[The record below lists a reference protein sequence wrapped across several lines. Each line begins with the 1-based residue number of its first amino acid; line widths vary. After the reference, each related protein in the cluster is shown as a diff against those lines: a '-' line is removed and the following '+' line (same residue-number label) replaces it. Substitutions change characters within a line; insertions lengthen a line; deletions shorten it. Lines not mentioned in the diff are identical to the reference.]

1 MKSIWLNNNQIL
13 WVIMSISKIR
23 NSIISNNLISRG
35 FSELSD
41 IQNKILDIYQNKKD
55 LLVTSQTGS
64 GKTIAYFFSIQD
76 EISLKNI
83 KENSSPSVLIIAPTR
98 ELAIQV
104 YEEALWVFK
113 GEDINIITTIGGMD
127 IKKERKNLLT
137 KFSLIIGT
145 PGRIN
150 DHLRKNKLILSNITT
165 VILDEADEILDLGFK
180 EDLNSIL
187 SKITKTSRIL
197 MFSAT
202 LPKKI
207 VELANK
213 YQKKPIKINV
223 DNKLSQHKDI
233 SYDAYYLNNRDIE
246 NFTFNLI
253 RYYSNKTI
261 IVFCST
267 RNEVTRFH
275 SRLHNRGV
283 NAVALSGALKQEE
296 RFKALQSIKNGSSR
310 VCIATDVASRGIDII
325 DLDIVIHA
333 NLPRNSETLIHR
345 SGRTGRAGKHGL
357 GIILFSPNSINTYKR
372 IIEHAKIVPKLR
384 KNLSKKLIEDNE
396 NAEFLEKIS
405 SISKSKIEDKLI
417 NELTENYSLSDLA
430 KSLVSLYKSN
440 LAPIEDIEN
449 LDFRSKKDYKK
460 DKFNFSKSNDKN
472 SNFKRKKRRRKKTK
486 SN

>member
-1 MKSIWLNNNQIL
+1 
-13 WVIMSISKIR
+13 MSISKIK
-23 NSIISNNLISRG
+23 NSFISNNLLSRG
-35 FSELSD
+35 FTELSD
-41 IQNKILDIYQNKKD
+41 IQNKILDVYQNKKD

-64 GKTIAYFFSIQD
+64 GKTIAYFLSIQD
-76 EISLKNI
+76 EISLNKV
-83 KENSSPSVLIIAPTR
+83 KEKSSPSVLIIAPTR

-113 GEDINIITTIGGMD
+113 SENINVVTTIGGMD

-137 KFSLIIGT
+137 KFSLLIGT

-187 SKITKTSRIL
+187 SKISKSTRVS

-207 VELANK
+207 IELANK
-213 YQKKPIKINV
+213 YQKKPIKINI

-233 SYDAYYLNNRDIE
+233 SYDAYYLNSRDIE

-253 RYYSNKTI
+253 RYYSDKTI

-296 RFKALQSIKNGSSR
+296 RFKALQSIKNGSCK

-325 DLDIVIHA
+325 DLDIVIHS

-357 GIILFSPNSINTYKR
+357 SIILFSPNSIKTYNR

-384 KNLSKKLIEDNE
+384 KNLSKKIIEDNE
-396 NAEFLEKIS
+396 NAQFLNKVS

-417 NELTENYSLSDLA
+417 NELMENYSLSDLA
-430 KSLVSLYKSN
+430 KTLVSLYKSN
-440 LAPIEDIEN
+440 LAPAIRFLIPSSSV
-449 LDFRSKKDYKK
+449 FAV
-460 DKFNFSKSNDKN
+460 FST
-472 SNFKRKKRRRKKTK
+472 FIIVIVLC
-486 SN
+486 

>member
-1 MKSIWLNNNQIL
+1 
-13 WVIMSISKIR
+13 MSISKIK
-23 NSIISNNLISRG
+23 NSFISNNLLSRG
-35 FSELSD
+35 FTELSD
-41 IQNKILDIYQNKKD
+41 IQNKILDVYQNKKD

-64 GKTIAYFFSIQD
+64 GKTIAYFLSIQD
-76 EISLKNI
+76 EISLKKV
-83 KENSSPSVLIIAPTR
+83 KEKSSPSVLIIAPTR

-113 GEDINIITTIGGMD
+113 SENINVVTTIGGMD

-137 KFSLIIGT
+137 KFSLLIGT

-187 SKITKTSRIL
+187 SKISKSTRIS

-207 VELANK
+207 IELANK
-213 YQKKPIKINV
+213 YQKKPIKINI

-233 SYDAYYLNNRDIE
+233 SYDAYYLNSRDIE

-296 RFKALQSIKNGSSR
+296 RFKALQSIKNGSCK

-357 GIILFSPNSINTYKR
+357 SIILFSPNSIKTYYR

-384 KNLSKKLIEDNE
+384 KNLSKKIIEDNE
-396 NAEFLEKIS
+396 NAQFLNKVS

-417 NELTENYSLSDLA
+417 NELMENYSSSDLA

-449 LDFRSKKDYKK
+449 LDLSPKKEFKK
-460 DKFNFSKSNDKN
+460 DKFNSSKSNNN
-472 SNFKRKKRRRKKTK
+472 SNFKRKKRRRKRKNK
-486 SN
+486 RN

>member
-1 MKSIWLNNNQIL
+1 
-13 WVIMSISKIR
+13 MSISKIR

-35 FSELSD
+35 ISELSD

-150 DHLRKNKLILSNITT
+150 DHLRKNTLILSNITT

-357 GIILFSPNSINTYKR
+357 SIILFSPNSINTYKR

-449 LDFRSKKDYKK
+449 LDYRSK
-460 DKFNFSKSNDKN
+460 
-472 SNFKRKKRRRKKTK
+472 
-486 SN
+486 

>member
-1 MKSIWLNNNQIL
+1 
-13 WVIMSISKIR
+13 MSISKIK
-23 NSIISNNLISRG
+23 NSFISNNLLSRG
-35 FSELSD
+35 FTELSD
-41 IQNKILDIYQNKKD
+41 IQNKILDVYQNKKD

-64 GKTIAYFFSIQD
+64 GKTIAYFLSIQD
-76 EISLKNI
+76 EISLNKV

-113 GEDINIITTIGGMD
+113 SENINVVTTIGGMD

-137 KFSLIIGT
+137 KFSLLIGT

-187 SKITKTSRIL
+187 SKISKSTRIS

-207 VELANK
+207 IELANK
-213 YQKKPIKINV
+213 YQKKPIKINI
-223 DNKLSQHKDI
+223 DNNLSQHKDI
-233 SYDAYYLNNRDIE
+233 SYDAYYLNSRDIE

-296 RFKALQSIKNGSSR
+296 RFKALQSIKNGSCK

-357 GIILFSPNSINTYKR
+357 SIILFSPNSIKTYYR

-384 KNLSKKLIEDNE
+384 KNLSKKIIEDNE
-396 NAEFLEKIS
+396 NAQFLNKVS

-417 NELTENYSLSDLA
+417 NELMENYSLSDLA
-430 KSLVSLYKSN
+430 KTLVSLYKSN

-449 LDFRSKKDYKK
+449 LDLSPKKEFKK
-460 DKFNFSKSNDKN
+460 DKIKSSKSDYYN
-472 SNFKRKKRRRKKTK
+472 SNFKRKKRRRKRKDK
-486 SN
+486 RN

>member
-1 MKSIWLNNNQIL
+1 
-13 WVIMSISKIR
+13 MSISKIK
-23 NSIISNNLISRG
+23 NSFISNNLLSRG
-35 FSELSD
+35 FTELSD
-41 IQNKILDIYQNKKD
+41 IQNKILDVYQNKKD

-64 GKTIAYFFSIQD
+64 GKTIAYFLSIQD
-76 EISLKNI
+76 EISLKKV
-83 KENSSPSVLIIAPTR
+83 KEKSSPSVLIVAPTR

-113 GEDINIITTIGGMD
+113 SENINVVTTIGGMD

-137 KFSLIIGT
+137 KFSLLIGT

-187 SKITKTSRIL
+187 SKISKSTRIS

-207 VELANK
+207 IELANK
-213 YQKKPIKINV
+213 YQKKPIKINI

-233 SYDAYYLNNRDIE
+233 SYDAYYLNSRDIE

-253 RYYSNKTI
+253 RYYADKTI

-296 RFKALQSIKNGSSR
+296 RFKALQSIKNGSCK

-325 DLDIVIHA
+325 DLDIVIHS

-357 GIILFSPNSINTYKR
+357 SIILFSPNSIKTYYR

-384 KNLSKKLIEDNE
+384 KNLSKKIIEDNE
-396 NAEFLEKIS
+396 NAQFLNKVS

-417 NELTENYSLSDLA
+417 NELMENYSLSDLA
-430 KSLVSLYKSN
+430 KTLVSLYKSN

-449 LDFRSKKDYKK
+449 LDLSPKKEFKK
-460 DKFNFSKSNDKN
+460 DKFNSSKSDNN
-472 SNFKRKKRRRKKTK
+472 SNFKRKKRRRKRKDK
-486 SN
+486 RN

>member
-1 MKSIWLNNNQIL
+1 
-13 WVIMSISKIR
+13 MSISKIK
-23 NSIISNNLISRG
+23 NSFISNNLLSRG
-35 FSELSD
+35 FTELSD
-41 IQNKILDIYQNKKD
+41 IQNKILDVYQNKKD

-64 GKTIAYFFSIQD
+64 GKTIAYFLSIQD
-76 EISLKNI
+76 EISLKKV
-83 KENSSPSVLIIAPTR
+83 KEKSSPSVLIIAPTR

-113 GEDINIITTIGGMD
+113 SENINVVTTIGGMD

-137 KFSLIIGT
+137 KFSLLIGT

-187 SKITKTSRIL
+187 SKISKSTRVS

-207 VELANK
+207 IELANK
-213 YQKKPIKINV
+213 YQKKPIKINI

-233 SYDAYYLNNRDIE
+233 SYDAYYLNSRDIE

-296 RFKALQSIKNGSSR
+296 RFKALQSIKNGSCK
-310 VCIATDVASRGIDII
+310 VCVATDVASRAIDII
-325 DLDIVIHA
+325 DLDIVIHS

-357 GIILFSPNSINTYKR
+357 SIILFSPNSIKTYYR

-384 KNLSKKLIEDNE
+384 KNLSKKIIEDNE
-396 NAEFLEKIS
+396 NAQFLNKVS

-417 NELTENYSLSDLA
+417 NELMENYSLSDLA
-430 KSLVSLYKSN
+430 KTLVSLYKSN

-449 LDFRSKKDYKK
+449 LDLSPKKEFKK
-460 DKFNFSKSNDKN
+460 DKFNSSKSDNN
-472 SNFKRKKRRRKKTK
+472 SNFKRKKPRRKRKDK
-486 SN
+486 RY

>member
-1 MKSIWLNNNQIL
+1 
-13 WVIMSISKIR
+13 MSISKIK
-23 NSIISNNLISRG
+23 NSFISNNLLSRG
-35 FSELSD
+35 FTELSD
-41 IQNKILDIYQNKKD
+41 IQNKILDVYQNKKD

-64 GKTIAYFFSIQD
+64 GKTIAYFLSIQD
-76 EISLKNI
+76 EISLKKV
-83 KENSSPSVLIIAPTR
+83 KEKSSPSVLIIAPTR

-113 GEDINIITTIGGMD
+113 SENINVVTTIGGMD

-137 KFSLIIGT
+137 KFSLLIGT

-187 SKITKTSRIL
+187 SKISKSTRIS

-207 VELANK
+207 IELANK
-213 YQKKPIKINV
+213 YQKKPIKINI

-296 RFKALQSIKNGSSR
+296 RFKALQSIKNGSCK

-325 DLDIVIHA
+325 DLDIVIHS

-357 GIILFSPNSINTYKR
+357 SIILFSPNSIKTYYR

-384 KNLSKKLIEDNE
+384 KNLSKKIIEDNE
-396 NAEFLEKIS
+396 NAQFLNKVS

-417 NELTENYSLSDLA
+417 NELMENYSLSDLA
-430 KSLVSLYKSN
+430 KTLVSLYKSN

-449 LDFRSKKDYKK
+449 LDLSPKKEFKK
-460 DKFNFSKSNDKN
+460 DKFNSLKSDNN
-472 SNFKRKKRRRKKTK
+472 SNFKRKKRRRKRKFK
-486 SN
+486 RN

>member
-1 MKSIWLNNNQIL
+1 
-13 WVIMSISKIR
+13 MSISKIK
-23 NSIISNNLISRG
+23 NSFISNNLLSRG
-35 FSELSD
+35 FTELSD
-41 IQNKILDIYQNKKD
+41 IQNKILDVYQNKKD

-64 GKTIAYFFSIQD
+64 GKTIAYFLSIQD
-76 EISLKNI
+76 EISLKKI
-83 KENSSPSVLIIAPTR
+83 KEKSSPSVLIVAPTR

-113 GEDINIITTIGGMD
+113 SENINVVTTIGGMD

-137 KFSLIIGT
+137 KFSLLIGT

-187 SKITKTSRIL
+187 SKISKSTRIS

-207 VELANK
+207 IELANK
-213 YQKKPIKINV
+213 YQKKPIKINI

-233 SYDAYYLNNRDIE
+233 SYDAYYLNSRDIE

-296 RFKALQSIKNGSSR
+296 RFKALQSIKNGSCK

-357 GIILFSPNSINTYKR
+357 SIILFSPNSIKTYYR
-372 IIEHAKIVPKLR
+372 IIEQAKIVPKLR
-384 KNLSKKLIEDNE
+384 KNVSKKIIEDKA
-396 NAEFLEKIS
+396 NAQFLNKVL

-417 NELTENYSLSDLA
+417 DELMENYSLSDLA
-430 KSLVSLYKSN
+430 KTLVSLHKSN

-449 LDFRSKKDYKK
+449 LDLSSKKAFKK
-460 DKFNFSKSNDKN
+460 NKFNSSKSDNN
-472 SNFKRKKRRRKKTK
+472 SNFKRKKRRRKRKDK
-486 SN
+486 RS

>member
-1 MKSIWLNNNQIL
+1 
-13 WVIMSISKIR
+13 MSISKIK
-23 NSIISNNLISRG
+23 NSFISNNLLSRG
-35 FSELSD
+35 FTELSD
-41 IQNKILDIYQNKKD
+41 IQNKILDVYQNKKD

-64 GKTIAYFFSIQD
+64 GKTIAYFLSIQD
-76 EISLKNI
+76 EISLNKV
-83 KENSSPSVLIIAPTR
+83 KEKSSPSVLIIAPTR

-113 GEDINIITTIGGMD
+113 SEKINVVTTIGGMD

-137 KFSLIIGT
+137 KFSLLIGT

-187 SKITKTSRIL
+187 SKISKSTRVS

-207 VELANK
+207 IELANK
-213 YQKKPIKINV
+213 YQKKPIKINI
-223 DNKLSQHKDI
+223 DNKLSQHKNI
-233 SYDAYYLNNRDIE
+233 SYDAYYLNSRDIE

-296 RFKALQSIKNGSSR
+296 RFKALQSIKNGSCK

-325 DLDIVIHA
+325 DLDIVIHS

-357 GIILFSPNSINTYKR
+357 SIILFSPNSIKTYYR

-384 KNLSKKLIEDNE
+384 KNLSKKIIEDNE
-396 NAEFLEKIS
+396 NAQFLNKVS

-417 NELTENYSLSDLA
+417 NELMENYSLSDLA
-430 KSLVSLYKSN
+430 KTLVFLYKSN
-440 LAPIEDIEN
+440 LVPIEDIEN
-449 LDFRSKKDYKK
+449 LDLSPKKEFKK
-460 DKFNFSKSNDKN
+460 DKFNSSKSDNN
-472 SNFKRKKRRRKKTK
+472 SNFKRKKRRRKRKDK
-486 SN
+486 RN

>member
-1 MKSIWLNNNQIL
+1 
-13 WVIMSISKIR
+13 MSISKIR
-23 NSIISNNLISRG
+23 NSIISNNLLSRG
-35 FSELSD
+35 FTELSD
-41 IQNKILDIYQNKKD
+41 IQNKILDIYENKKD

-64 GKTIAYFFSIQD
+64 GKTIAYFLSIQD
-76 EISLKNI
+76 EISLK
-83 KENSSPSVLIIAPTR
+83 KVQENSSPNVLIIAPTR

-113 GEDINIITTIGGMD
+113 GEDINVITTIGGMD

-150 DHLRKNKLILSNITT
+150 DHLRKNKLTLSNITT

-187 SKITKTSRIL
+187 SKISKSTRIS

-233 SYDAYYLNNRDIE
+233 SYDAYYLNSRDIE

-283 NAVALSGALKQEE
+283 NSVALSGALKQEE
-296 RFKALQSIKNGSSR
+296 RFKALQSIKNGSCR

-357 GIILFSPNSINTYKR
+357 SIILFSPNSIKTYNR
-372 IIEHAKIVPKLR
+372 IIEHAKIVPKLK
-384 KNLSKKLIEDNE
+384 KNLSKKIIEDSE
-396 NAEFLEKIS
+396 NAEFLNKIS

-440 LAPIEDIEN
+440 LTPIEDVEN

-472 SNFKRKKRRRKKTK
+472 SNFKRKKRRRRKK
-486 SN
+486 

>member
-1 MKSIWLNNNQIL
+1 
-13 WVIMSISKIR
+13 MSISKIK
-23 NSIISNNLISRG
+23 NSFISNNLLSRG
-35 FSELSD
+35 FTKLSD
-41 IQNKILDIYQNKKD
+41 IQNKILDVYQNKKD

-64 GKTIAYFFSIQD
+64 GKTIAYFLSIQD
-76 EISLKNI
+76 EISLKKV
-83 KENSSPSVLIIAPTR
+83 KEKSSPSVLIIAPTR

-113 GEDINIITTIGGMD
+113 SENINVVTTIGGMD

-137 KFSLIIGT
+137 RFSLLIGT

-165 VILDEADEILDLGFK
+165 VIIDEADEILDLGFK

-187 SKITKTSRIL
+187 SKISKSTRIS

-207 VELANK
+207 IELANK
-213 YQKKPIKINV
+213 YQKKPIKINI
-223 DNKLSQHKDI
+223 DHKLSQHKDI
-233 SYDAYYLNNRDIE
+233 SYDAYYLNSRDIE

-296 RFKALQSIKNGSSR
+296 RFKALQSIKNGSCK

-333 NLPRNSETLIHR
+333 NLPRNYETLIHR

-357 GIILFSPNSINTYKR
+357 SIILFSPNSIKTYYR
-372 IIEHAKIVPKLR
+372 IIEHARIVPKLR
-384 KNLSKKLIEDNE
+384 KNLSKKIIEDNE
-396 NAEFLEKIS
+396 NAQFLDKIS

-417 NELTENYSLSDLA
+417 NKLTENYTLSDLA
-430 KSLVSLYKSN
+430 KTLVSLYKSN

-449 LDFRSKKDYKK
+449 LDLTPKKEFKK
-460 DKFNFSKSNDKN
+460 VKFNSSKSDNNN
-472 SNFKRKKRRRKKTK
+472 SNFKRKKRRRKKK
-486 SN
+486 DKRN

>member
-1 MKSIWLNNNQIL
+1 
-13 WVIMSISKIR
+13 MSISNIK
-23 NSIISNNLISRG
+23 NSFISNNLLSRG
-35 FSELSD
+35 FTELSD
-41 IQNKILDIYQNKKD
+41 IQNKILDVYQNKKD

-64 GKTIAYFFSIQD
+64 GKTIAYFLSIQD
-76 EISLKNI
+76 EISLNKV
-83 KENSSPSVLIIAPTR
+83 KEKSSPSVLIIAPTR

-113 GEDINIITTIGGMD
+113 SENINVVTTIGGMD

-137 KFSLIIGT
+137 KFSLLIGT

-187 SKITKTSRIL
+187 SKISKSTRVS

-207 VELANK
+207 IELADK
-213 YQKKPIKINV
+213 YQKKPIKINI

-233 SYDAYYLNNRDIE
+233 SYDAYYLNSRDIE

-296 RFKALQSIKNGSSR
+296 RFKALQSIKNGSCK

-357 GIILFSPNSINTYKR
+357 SIILFSPNSIKTYYR

-384 KNLSKKLIEDNE
+384 KNLSKKIIEDNE
-396 NAEFLEKIS
+396 NAQFLNKIS

-417 NELTENYSLSDLA
+417 NEIMENYSLSDLA
-430 KSLVSLYKSN
+430 KTLVSLHKSN

-449 LDFRSKKDYKK
+449 LDLSPKKEFKK
-460 DKFNFSKSNDKN
+460 DKIKSSKSDYYN
-472 SNFKRKKRRRKKTK
+472 SNFKRKKRRRKRKDK
-486 SN
+486 RN

>member
-1 MKSIWLNNNQIL
+1 
-13 WVIMSISKIR
+13 MSISKIK
-23 NSIISNNLISRG
+23 NSIISNNLLSKG
-35 FSELSD
+35 FTELSD
-41 IQNKILDIYQNKKD
+41 IQNKILDIYENKKD

-64 GKTIAYFFSIQD
+64 GKTIAYFLSIQD
-76 EISLKNI
+76 EISLNKI

-113 GEDINIITTIGGMD
+113 GENINVITTIGGMD

-150 DHLRKNKLILSNITT
+150 DHLRKNKLTLSNITT

-187 SKITKTSRIL
+187 SKISKSTRIS

-207 VELANK
+207 IELANK
-213 YQKKPIKINV
+213 YQKKPIKINI

-333 NLPRNSETLIHR
+333 NLPRNSEILIHR

-357 GIILFSPNSINTYKR
+357 SIILFSPNSINTYKR
-372 IIEHAKIVPKLR
+372 IIEHAKIVPKLK

-396 NAEFLEKIS
+396 NAEFLDKIS

-417 NELTENYSLSDLA
+417 HQLTENYSLSDLA
-430 KSLVSLYKSN
+430 KSLVSLYKST
-440 LAPIEDIEN
+440 LAPIEEIEN
-449 LDFRSKKDYKK
+449 LDFRPKKDYKK
-460 DKFNFSKSNDKN
+460 DKFNFSKSNDKKP
-472 SNFKRKKRRRKKTK
+472 NFKRKKRRRKTT
-486 SN
+486 NRN

>member
-1 MKSIWLNNNQIL
+1 
-13 WVIMSISKIR
+13 MSISKIR

-127 IKKERKNLLT
+127 IKKERKKLLT

-187 SKITKTSRIL
+187 SKITKSSRIL

-275 SRLHNRGV
+275 SRLHNRGI

-357 GIILFSPNSINTYKR
+357 SIILFSPNSINTYKR
-372 IIEHAKIVPKLR
+372 IIEHAKIFPKLR

-405 SISKSKIEDKLI
+405 SISNSKIEDKLI

-449 LDFRSKKDYKK
+449 LDVRSKKDYKK

>member
-1 MKSIWLNNNQIL
+1 M
-13 WVIMSISKIR
+13 
-23 NSIISNNLISRG
+23 
-35 FSELSD
+35 
-41 IQNKILDIYQNKKD
+41 
-55 LLVTSQTGS
+55 TSQTGS
-64 GKTIAYFFSIQD
+64 GKTIAYFLSIQD
-76 EISLKNI
+76 EISLKKV
-83 KENSSPSVLIIAPTR
+83 KEKSSPSVLIIAPTR

-113 GEDINIITTIGGMD
+113 SENINVVTTIGGMD
-127 IKKERKNLLT
+127 IKKERINLLT
-137 KFSLIIGT
+137 KFSLLIGT

-150 DHLRKNKLILSNITT
+150 DHLRKNKIILLNITT

-180 EDLNSIL
+180 EDLNSVL
-187 SKITKTSRIL
+187 SKISKSTRIS

-207 VELANK
+207 IELANK
-213 YQKKPIKINV
+213 YQKKPIKINI

-233 SYDAYYLNNRDIE
+233 SYDAYYLNSRDIE

-296 RFKALQSIKNGSSR
+296 RFKALQSIKNGSCK

-325 DLDIVIHA
+325 DLDIVIHS

-357 GIILFSPNSINTYKR
+357 SIILFSPNSIKTYYR
-372 IIEHAKIVPKLR
+372 LIEHAKIVPKLR
-384 KNLSKKLIEDNE
+384 KNLSKKIIEDNE
-396 NAEFLEKIS
+396 NAQFLNKVS

-417 NELTENYSLSDLA
+417 NELMENYSLSDLA
-430 KSLVSLYKSN
+430 KTLVSLYKSN

-449 LDFRSKKDYKK
+449 LDLSPKKEFKK
-460 DKFNFSKSNDKN
+460 NKFNSSKSDNN
-472 SNFKRKKRRRKKTK
+472 NLNFKRKKRRRKKK
-486 SN
+486 RN

>member
-1 MKSIWLNNNQIL
+1 
-13 WVIMSISKIR
+13 MSISKIK
-23 NSIISNNLISRG
+23 NSFISNNLLSRG
-35 FSELSD
+35 FTELSD
-41 IQNKILDIYQNKKD
+41 IQNKILDVYQNKKD

-64 GKTIAYFFSIQD
+64 GKTIAYFLSIQD
-76 EISLKNI
+76 EISLKKV
-83 KENSSPSVLIIAPTR
+83 KEKSSPSVLIIAPTR

-113 GEDINIITTIGGMD
+113 SENINVVTTIGGMD

-137 KFSLIIGT
+137 KFSLLIGT

-187 SKITKTSRIL
+187 SKISKSTRIS

-207 VELANK
+207 IELANK
-213 YQKKPIKINV
+213 YQKKPIKINI

-233 SYDAYYLNNRDIE
+233 SYDAYYLNSRDIE

-296 RFKALQSIKNGSSR
+296 RFKALQSIKNGSCK

-325 DLDIVIHA
+325 DLDIVIHS

-357 GIILFSPNSINTYKR
+357 SIILFSPNSIKTYYR
-372 IIEHAKIVPKLR
+372 ITEHAKIVPKLR
-384 KNLSKKLIEDNE
+384 KNLSKKIIEDNE
-396 NAEFLEKIS
+396 NAQFLNKIS

-417 NELTENYSLSDLA
+417 NELMENYSLSDLA
-430 KSLVSLYKSN
+430 KTLVSLYKSN

-449 LDFRSKKDYKK
+449 LDLSPKKEFKK
-460 DKFNFSKSNDKN
+460 DKFNFSKSDNN
-472 SNFKRKKRRRKKTK
+472 SNFKRKKRRRKRKDK
-486 SN
+486 RN

>member
-1 MKSIWLNNNQIL
+1 
-13 WVIMSISKIR
+13 MSISKIK
-23 NSIISNNLISRG
+23 NSFISNNLLSRG
-35 FSELSD
+35 FTELSD
-41 IQNKILDIYQNKKD
+41 IQNKILDVYQNKKD

-64 GKTIAYFFSIQD
+64 GKTIAYFLSIQD
-76 EISLKNI
+76 EISLKKV
-83 KENSSPSVLIIAPTR
+83 KEKSSPSVLIIAPTR

-113 GEDINIITTIGGMD
+113 SENINVVTTIGGMD

-137 KFSLIIGT
+137 KFSLLIGT

-187 SKITKTSRIL
+187 SKISKSTRIS

-207 VELANK
+207 IELANK
-213 YQKKPIKINV
+213 YQKKPIKINI

-233 SYDAYYLNNRDIE
+233 SYDAYYLNSRDIE

-296 RFKALQSIKNGSSR
+296 RFKALQSIKNGSCK

-325 DLDIVIHA
+325 DLDIVIHS

-357 GIILFSPNSINTYKR
+357 SIILFSPNSIKTYYR

-384 KNLSKKLIEDNE
+384 KNLSKKIIEDNE
-396 NAEFLEKIS
+396 NAQFLNKVS

-417 NELTENYSLSDLA
+417 NELMENYSLSDLA
-430 KSLVSLYKSN
+430 KTLVSLYKSN

-449 LDFRSKKDYKK
+449 LDLSQKKEFKK
-460 DKFNFSKSNDKN
+460 DKIKSSKSDYFN
-472 SNFKRKKRRRKKTK
+472 SNFKRKKRRTKRKD
-486 SN
+486 

>member
-1 MKSIWLNNNQIL
+1 
-13 WVIMSISKIR
+13 MSISKIK
-23 NSIISNNLISRG
+23 NSIISNNLLSRG
-35 FSELSD
+35 FTELSD
-41 IQNKILDIYQNKKD
+41 IQNNILDIYQNKKD

-64 GKTIAYFFSIQD
+64 GKTIAYFLSIQD
-76 EISLKNI
+76 EISLKKV

-113 GEDINIITTIGGMD
+113 GEDINVITTIGGMD
-127 IKKERKNLLT
+127 IKKERKNLLK

-150 DHLRKNKLILSNITT
+150 DHLRKKKLILSNITT

-187 SKITKTSRIL
+187 SKITKLARIS

-207 VELANK
+207 IELANK
-213 YQKKPIKINV
+213 YQKKPIKINI

-296 RFKALQSIKNGSSR
+296 RFKALQSIKNGSCK

-325 DLDIVIHA
+325 DLDIVIHS

-357 GIILFSPNSINTYKR
+357 SIILFSPNSIKTYNR

-384 KNLSKKLIEDNE
+384 KNLSKKVIEDNE
-396 NAEFLEKIS
+396 NAHFLNKIS

-417 NELTENYSLSDLA
+417 NELMENYSLSDLA

-449 LDFRSKKDYKK
+449 LDLSPKKEFKK
-460 DKFNFSKSNDKN
+460 NKFNSSKSENN
-472 SNFKRKKRRRKKTK
+472 SNFKRKKRRRKRKDK
-486 SN
+486 RN

>member
-1 MKSIWLNNNQIL
+1 
-13 WVIMSISKIR
+13 MSISKIK
-23 NSIISNNLISRG
+23 NSFISNNLLSRG
-35 FSELSD
+35 FTELSD
-41 IQNKILDIYQNKKD
+41 IQNKILDVYQNKKD

-64 GKTIAYFFSIQD
+64 GKTIAYFLSIQD
-76 EISLKNI
+76 EISLNKV
-83 KENSSPSVLIIAPTR
+83 KEKSSPSVLIIAPTR

-113 GEDINIITTIGGMD
+113 SENINVVTTIGGMD

-137 KFSLIIGT
+137 KFSLLIGT

-187 SKITKTSRIL
+187 SKISKSTRIS

-207 VELANK
+207 IELANK
-213 YQKKPIKINV
+213 YQKKPIKINI

-233 SYDAYYLNNRDIE
+233 SYDAYYLNSRDIE

-261 IVFCST
+261 IIFCST

-296 RFKALQSIKNGSSR
+296 RFKALQSIKNGSSK

-325 DLDIVIHA
+325 DLDIVIHS

-357 GIILFSPNSINTYKR
+357 SIILFSPNSIKTYYR

-384 KNLSKKLIEDNE
+384 KNLSKKIIEDNE
-396 NAEFLEKIS
+396 NAQFLNKVS

-417 NELTENYSLSDLA
+417 NELMENYSLSDLA
-430 KSLVSLYKSN
+430 KTLVSLYKSN

-449 LDFRSKKDYKK
+449 LDLSPKKEFKK
-460 DKFNFSKSNDKN
+460 DKFNSSKSYNN
-472 SNFKRKKRRRKKTK
+472 SNFKRKKQRKKRK
-486 SN
+486 DKRN

>member
-1 MKSIWLNNNQIL
+1 
-13 WVIMSISKIR
+13 MSISKIR

-35 FSELSD
+35 ISELSD

-357 GIILFSPNSINTYKR
+357 SIILFSPNSINTYKR

-449 LDFRSKKDYKK
+449 LDYRSKKDYKK

>member
-1 MKSIWLNNNQIL
+1 
-13 WVIMSISKIR
+13 MSISKIK
-23 NSIISNNLISRG
+23 NSFISNNLLSRG
-35 FSELSD
+35 FTELSD
-41 IQNKILDIYQNKKD
+41 IQNKILDVYQNKKD

-64 GKTIAYFFSIQD
+64 GKTIAYFLSIQD
-76 EISLKNI
+76 EISLKKV
-83 KENSSPSVLIIAPTR
+83 KEKSSPSVLIVAPTR

-113 GEDINIITTIGGMD
+113 SENINVVTTIGGMD

-137 KFSLIIGT
+137 KFSLLIGT

-187 SKITKTSRIL
+187 SKISKSTRVS
-197 MFSAT
+197 MFSGT

-207 VELANK
+207 IELANK
-213 YQKKPIKINV
+213 YQKKPIKINI

-233 SYDAYYLNNRDIE
+233 SYDAYYLNSRDIE

-283 NAVALSGALKQEE
+283 NAVTLSGALKQEE
-296 RFKALQSIKNGSSR
+296 RFKALQSIKNGSCK

-325 DLDIVIHA
+325 DLDIVIHS

-357 GIILFSPNSINTYKR
+357 SIILFSPNSIKTYYR

-384 KNLSKKLIEDNE
+384 KNLSKKIIEDNE
-396 NAEFLEKIS
+396 NAQFLNKIS

-417 NELTENYSLSDLA
+417 NELMENYSSSDLA

-449 LDFRSKKDYKK
+449 LDLSPKKEFKK
-460 DKFNFSKSNDKN
+460 DKFNSSKSDNN
-472 SNFKRKKRRRKKTK
+472 SNFKRKKRRRKRKDK
-486 SN
+486 RN

>member
-1 MKSIWLNNNQIL
+1 
-13 WVIMSISKIR
+13 MSISKIK
-23 NSIISNNLISRG
+23 NSFISNNLLSRG
-35 FSELSD
+35 FTELSD
-41 IQNKILDIYQNKKD
+41 IQNKILDVYQNKKD

-64 GKTIAYFFSIQD
+64 GKTIAYFLSIQD
-76 EISLKNI
+76 EISLK
-83 KENSSPSVLIIAPTR
+83 KVEEKSSPSVLIVAPTR

-113 GEDINIITTIGGMD
+113 SENINVVTTIGGMD

-137 KFSLIIGT
+137 KFSLLVGT

-180 EDLNSIL
+180 EDLSSIL
-187 SKITKTSRIL
+187 SKISKTTRIL
-197 MFSAT
+197 MFLAT

-207 VELANK
+207 IELANK
-213 YQKKPIKINV
+213 YQKKPIKINI

-233 SYDAYYLNNRDIE
+233 SYDAYYLNSRDIE

-283 NAVALSGALKQEE
+283 SAVALSGALKQEE
-296 RFKALQSIKNGSSR
+296 RFKALQSIKNGSCK

-325 DLDIVIHA
+325 DLDIVIHS

-357 GIILFSPNSINTYKR
+357 SIILFSPNSIKTYNR
-372 IIEHAKIVPKLR
+372 IIEHARIVPKLR
-384 KNLSKKLIEDNE
+384 KNLSKKIIEDNE
-396 NAEFLEKIS
+396 NAQFLNKVS

-417 NELTENYSLSDLA
+417 NELMENYSLSDLA
-430 KSLVSLYKSN
+430 KTLVSLHKSN

-449 LDFRSKKDYKK
+449 LDLSPKKKFKK
-460 DKFNFSKSNDKN
+460 DKFNSSKSDNN
-472 SNFKRKKRRRKKTK
+472 SNFKRKKRRRKRKDK
-486 SN
+486 RY

>member
-1 MKSIWLNNNQIL
+1 
-13 WVIMSISKIR
+13 MSISKIK
-23 NSIISNNLISRG
+23 NSFISNNLLSRG
-35 FSELSD
+35 FTELSD
-41 IQNKILDIYQNKKD
+41 IQNKILDVYQNKKD

-64 GKTIAYFFSIQD
+64 GKTIAYFLSIQD
-76 EISLKNI
+76 EISLNKV
-83 KENSSPSVLIIAPTR
+83 KEKSSPSVLIIAPTR

-113 GEDINIITTIGGMD
+113 SENINVVTTIGGMD

-137 KFSLIIGT
+137 KFSLLIGT

-150 DHLRKNKLILSNITT
+150 DHLRKNKLRLSNITT

-187 SKITKTSRIL
+187 SKISKSTRIS

-207 VELANK
+207 IELANK
-213 YQKKPIKINV
+213 YQKKPIKINI

-233 SYDAYYLNNRDIE
+233 SYDAYYLNSRDIE

-296 RFKALQSIKNGSSR
+296 RFKALQSIKNGSCR

-325 DLDIVIHA
+325 DLDIVIHS

-357 GIILFSPNSINTYKR
+357 SIILFSPNSIKTYYR
-372 IIEHAKIVPKLR
+372 IIEHAKIAPKLR
-384 KNLSKKLIEDNE
+384 KNLSKKIIEDNE
-396 NAEFLEKIS
+396 NAQFLNKVS

-417 NELTENYSLSDLA
+417 NELMENYSLPDLA
-430 KSLVSLYKSN
+430 KTLVSLYKSN

-449 LDFRSKKDYKK
+449 LDLSPKKEFKK
-460 DKFNFSKSNDKN
+460 DKFNSSKSDNN
-472 SNFKRKKRRRKKTK
+472 SNFKRKKRRRKRKDK
-486 SN
+486 RN

>member
-1 MKSIWLNNNQIL
+1 
-13 WVIMSISKIR
+13 MSISKIK
-23 NSIISNNLISRG
+23 NSFISNNLLSRG
-35 FSELSD
+35 FTELSD
-41 IQNKILDIYQNKKD
+41 IQNKILDVYQNKKD

-64 GKTIAYFFSIQD
+64 GKTIAYFLSIQD
-76 EISLKNI
+76 EISLNKV
-83 KENSSPSVLIIAPTR
+83 KEKSSPSVLIIAPTR

-113 GEDINIITTIGGMD
+113 SENINVVTTIGGMD

-137 KFSLIIGT
+137 KFSLLIGT

-187 SKITKTSRIL
+187 SKISKSTRVS

-207 VELANK
+207 IELANK
-213 YQKKPIKINV
+213 YQKKPIKINI

-296 RFKALQSIKNGSSR
+296 RFKALQSIKNGR
-310 VCIATDVASRGIDII
+310 CKVCIATDVASRGIDII

-333 NLPRNSETLIHR
+333 SLPRNSETLIHR

-357 GIILFSPNSINTYKR
+357 SIILFSPNSIKTYYK

-384 KNLSKKLIEDNE
+384 KNLSKKIIEDNE
-396 NAEFLEKIS
+396 NAQFLNKIS
-405 SISKSKIEDKLI
+405 SISKYKIEDKLI
-417 NELTENYSLSDLA
+417 NEIMENYSLSDLA
-430 KSLVSLYKSN
+430 KTLVSLYKSN

-449 LDFRSKKDYKK
+449 LDLSPKKEFKK
-460 DKFNFSKSNDKN
+460 DKIKSSKSDYHN
-472 SNFKRKKRRRKKTK
+472 SNLKRKKRRKKRKDKR
-486 SN
+486 N

>member
-1 MKSIWLNNNQIL
+1 
-13 WVIMSISKIR
+13 MSISKIK
-23 NSIISNNLISRG
+23 NSFISNNLLSRG
-35 FSELSD
+35 FTELSD
-41 IQNKILDIYQNKKD
+41 IQNKILDVYQNKKD

-64 GKTIAYFFSIQD
+64 GKTIAYFLSIQD
-76 EISLKNI
+76 EISLNKV
-83 KENSSPSVLIIAPTR
+83 KEKSSPSVLIIAPTR

-104 YEEALWVFK
+104 YEEALWVYK
-113 GEDINIITTIGGMD
+113 SENINVVTTIGGMD

-137 KFSLIIGT
+137 KFSLLIGT

-150 DHLRKNKLILSNITT
+150 DHLRKNKLILSNITS

-187 SKITKTSRIL
+187 SKISKSTRVS

-207 VELANK
+207 IELANK
-213 YQKKPIKINV
+213 YQKKPIKINI

-233 SYDAYYLNNRDIE
+233 SYDAYYLNSRDIE

-296 RFKALQSIKNGSSR
+296 RFKALQSIKNGSCK

-325 DLDIVIHA
+325 DLDIVIHS

-357 GIILFSPNSINTYKR
+357 SIILFSPNSIKTYYR

-384 KNLSKKLIEDNE
+384 KNLSKKIIEDNE
-396 NAEFLEKIS
+396 NAQFLNKVS
-405 SISKSKIEDKLI
+405 SISKSK
-417 NELTENYSLSDLA
+417 
-430 KSLVSLYKSN
+430 
-440 LAPIEDIEN
+440 
-449 LDFRSKKDYKK
+449 
-460 DKFNFSKSNDKN
+460 
-472 SNFKRKKRRRKKTK
+472 
-486 SN
+486 

>member
-1 MKSIWLNNNQIL
+1 
-13 WVIMSISKIR
+13 MSISKIK
-23 NSIISNNLISRG
+23 NSFISNNILSRG
-35 FSELSD
+35 FTQLSD
-41 IQNKILDIYQNKKD
+41 IQNKILDVYQNKKD

-64 GKTIAYFFSIQD
+64 GKTIAYFLSIQD
-76 EISLKNI
+76 EISLKKV
-83 KENSSPSVLIIAPTR
+83 KEKSSPSVLIIAPTR

-113 GEDINIITTIGGMD
+113 SENINIVTTIGGMD

-137 KFSLIIGT
+137 KFSLLIGT

-187 SKITKTSRIL
+187 SKISKSTRVS

-213 YQKKPIKINV
+213 YQKKPIKINI

-233 SYDAYYLNNRDIE
+233 SYDAYYLNSRDIE

-261 IVFCST
+261 IIFCST

-283 NAVALSGALKQEE
+283 NAVALSGALKQEK
-296 RFKALQSIKNGSSR
+296 RFKALRSIKNGSCR

-333 NLPRNSETLIHR
+333 NLPRNSETFIHR

-357 GIILFSPNSINTYKR
+357 SIVLFSPNSIKTYYR

-384 KNLSKKLIEDNE
+384 KNLSKKIIEDNE
-396 NAEFLEKIS
+396 NAQFLNKIS

-417 NELTENYSLSDLA
+417 NEIMENYSLSDLA
-430 KSLVSLYKSN
+430 KTLVSLYKSN

-449 LDFRSKKDYKK
+449 LDLSPKKEFKK
-460 DKFNFSKSNDKN
+460 DKIKSTKSDYNN
-472 SNFKRKKRRRKKTK
+472 SNFKRKKRRRKRKDK
-486 SN
+486 RN

>member
-1 MKSIWLNNNQIL
+1 
-13 WVIMSISKIR
+13 MSISKIK
-23 NSIISNNLISRG
+23 NSFISNNLLSRG
-35 FSELSD
+35 FTELSD
-41 IQNKILDIYQNKKD
+41 IQNKILDVYQNKKD

-64 GKTIAYFFSIQD
+64 GKTIAYFLSIQD
-76 EISLKNI
+76 EISLKKV
-83 KENSSPSVLIIAPTR
+83 KEKSSPSVLIIAPTR

-113 GEDINIITTIGGMD
+113 SENINVVTTIGGMD
-127 IKKERKNLLT
+127 INKERKNLLT
-137 KFSLIIGT
+137 KFSLLIGT

-187 SKITKTSRIL
+187 SKISKSTRIS

-207 VELANK
+207 IELANK
-213 YQKKPIKINV
+213 YQKKPIKINI

-233 SYDAYYLNNRDIE
+233 SYDAYYLNSRDIE

-296 RFKALQSIKNGSSR
+296 RFKALQSIKNGSCK

-325 DLDIVIHA
+325 DLDIVIHS

-357 GIILFSPNSINTYKR
+357 SIILFSPNSIKTYYR

-384 KNLSKKLIEDNE
+384 KNLSKKIIEDNE
-396 NAEFLEKIS
+396 NAQFLNKVS

-417 NELTENYSLSDLA
+417 NELMENYSSSDLA

-449 LDFRSKKDYKK
+449 LDLSPKKEFKK
-460 DKFNFSKSNDKN
+460 DKFNSSKSDNN
-472 SNFKRKKRRRKKTK
+472 SNFKRKKRRRKRKDK
-486 SN
+486 RY

>member
-1 MKSIWLNNNQIL
+1 
-13 WVIMSISKIR
+13 MSISKIK
-23 NSIISNNLISRG
+23 NSFISNNLLSRG
-35 FSELSD
+35 FTELSD
-41 IQNKILDIYQNKKD
+41 IQNKILDVYQNKKD

-64 GKTIAYFFSIQD
+64 GKTIAYFLSIQD
-76 EISLKNI
+76 EISLKKV
-83 KENSSPSVLIIAPTR
+83 KEKSSPSVLIIAPTR

-113 GEDINIITTIGGMD
+113 SENINVVTIIGGMD

-137 KFSLIIGT
+137 KISLLIGT

-187 SKITKTSRIL
+187 SKISKSTRIS

-207 VELANK
+207 IELANK
-213 YQKKPIKINV
+213 YQKKPIKINI

-233 SYDAYYLNNRDIE
+233 SYDAYYLNSRDIE

-296 RFKALQSIKNGSSR
+296 RFKALQSIKNGSCK

-325 DLDIVIHA
+325 DLDIVIHS

-357 GIILFSPNSINTYKR
+357 SIILFSPNSIKTYYR

-384 KNLSKKLIEDNE
+384 KNLSKKIIEDNE
-396 NAEFLEKIS
+396 NAQFLNKVS

-417 NELTENYSLSDLA
+417 NEIMENYSLSDLA
-430 KSLVSLYKSN
+430 KTLVSLYKSN

-449 LDFRSKKDYKK
+449 LDLSPKKEFKK
-460 DKFNFSKSNDKN
+460 DKFNPSKSDNN
-472 SNFKRKKRRRKKTK
+472 SNFKRKKRRRKRKDK
-486 SN
+486 RN